1 MRADA
6 AHHLNGRL
14 RAVPNGRIKFFDAE
28 KGFGFIAGDDGQ
40 EVYLHSS
47 ALPVG
52 APVPKAGQKVEYSV
66 ADGRRG
72 PQALA
77 VTFPE
82 PRASVVRNQRR
93 PAEEMVPIVED
104 LIRELDKASGR
115 LRRGHYPDNGRTIA
129 KVLRVVAESFE
140 A

>member
-1 MRADA
+1 M
-6 AHHLNGRL
+6 
-14 RAVPNGRIKFFDAE
+14 PNGRIKFYSAE
-28 KGFGFIAGDDGQ
+28 KGFGFIAGEDGQ
-40 EVYLHSS
+40 EVYLHAS
-47 ALPVG
+47 ALPAG
-52 APVPKAGQKVEYSV
+52 APAPRQGQRVEYSV

-82 PRASVVRNQRR
+82 RPASVVRNQRR

-115 LRRGHYPDNGRTIA
+115 LRHGHYPDNGHTIA

>member
-1 MRADA
+1 M
-6 AHHLNGRL
+6 
-14 RAVPNGRIKFFDAE
+14 PNGRIKFFDAE
-28 KGFGFIAGDDGQ
+28 KGFGFIAGEDGQ
-40 EVYLHSS
+40 EVYVHAS
-47 ALPVG
+47 ALPAGSG
-52 APVPKAGQKVEYSV
+52 APKAGTKVEYSV

-82 PRASVVRNQRR
+82 PAQSVVRNHRR

-115 LRRGHYPDNGRTIA
+115 LRHGHYPDNGRTIA
-129 KVLRVVAESFE
+129 KVLRVVADQFD

>member
-1 MRADA
+1 M
-6 AHHLNGRL
+6 
-14 RAVPNGRIKFFDAE
+14 PNGRIKFFDTE
-28 KGFGFIAGDDGQ
+28 KGFGFIAGEDGQ
-40 EVYLHSS
+40 EVYVHAS
-47 ALPVG
+47 ALPAG
-52 APVPKAGQKVEYSV
+52 SPTPKPGQKVEYSV

-77 VTFPE
+77 ITFPE
-82 PRASVVRNQRR
+82 APQSVVRNHRR

-115 LRRGHYPDNGRTIA
+115 LRHGHYPDNGRTIA